1 MCYFLNIAKQ
11 GYKGKGQQ
19 MLDMLIEITIPLV
32 GTFSVP
38 FMAVPLF
45 WAGLFLVGLFIAI
58 TLDNRKEG
66 N

>member
-1 MCYFLNIAKQ
+1 MLFSKHSQTGLQ
-11 GYKGKGQQ
+11 RERVQ
-19 MLDMLIEITIPLV
+19 MLDMLIEITLPLV

-45 WAGLFLVGLFIAI
+45 WAGLFLVVLFIGI
-58 TLDNRKEG
+58 TLDNKKEG